1 MFTLEMQGT
10 NTFFTYQIQKGDK
23 EDITTLNILKNNKID
38 GLLPFGYSQ
47 MNKDQFFRYNITS
60 KITLE
65 KFLLEIITKEQILT
79 IWMTIINTIMELE
92 EYMINEN
99 TLLLDLDK
107 IYINVST
114 CKPELICMPLYN
126 LKMTGQ
132 EEFFKGLIYK
142 MRYSQNEDTSYVV
155 RLIEYF
161 NGSQPFSLIE
171 LKNLLENLS
180 EKAASAPSNNS
191 NKTDITDT
199 MQYQPS
205 GDLGKKQYDVE
216 IKPILNTEINNNFES
231 KLYNLN
237 SMAQPEPQSPVSVS
251 EVSKDN
257 IKVKKGLFWKRKN
270 NSSKEKKNKK
280 EKSKSKVKT
289 TKGMSIPS
297 SMAVPG
303 QAVSANDYFLKQEDK
318 NIPVIENQNRNAQAS
333 TYGVDNYNMV
343 AGTGFGETTVLSTE
357 VGETT
362 VLSQDMQNNTGIQER
377 AAYIIR
383 KKNGDKRLIH
393 KSEFKIGKEASYVDF
408 SIEDN
413 SSVSRTH
420 ANIIRENGKLY
431 IMDNNSTN
439 HTYVDNKIVMPGEKI
454 ELFHASQIRLADE
467 EFEIDYI

>member
-10 NTFFTYQIQKGDK
+10 NTFFTYQIQEGDK
-23 EDITTLNILKNNKID
+23 KDITTLNILKNNKID

-65 KFLLEIITKEQILT
+65 KFLLEIVTKEQILT

-92 EYMINEN
+92 EYMINGN

-142 MRYSQNEDTSYVV
+142 MRYSQNEDTSYVI

-171 LKNLLENLS
+171 LKNLLESLS
-180 EKAASAPSNNS
+180 EKAASDAS
-191 NKTDITDT
+191 NKTDIKNA

-205 GDLGKKQYDVE
+205 EDLGRKQYDVE
-216 IKPILNTEINNNFES
+216 IKPILDTEVNNNFES
-231 KLYNLN
+231 KLYTLN
-237 SMAQPEPQSPVSVS
+237 SMTQAEPQSPVSIPA
-251 EVSKDN
+251 VSKDK
-257 IKVKKGLFWKRKN
+257 IKEKKGLFWKKKS

-297 SMAVPG
+297 SMSIPG

-318 NIPVIENQNRNAQAS
+318 NIPVIENQNRNTQAS

-343 AGTGFGETTVLSTE
+343 AGTGFGETTVLSME

-362 VLSQDMQNNTGIQER
+362 ILSQDMQNDAEIPER
-377 AAYIIR
+377 ATYIIR

-408 SIEDN
+408 CIEDN

-467 EFEIDYI
+467 EFEINYI